1 MNTNSKGEYLKDNF
15 KSALRRLEEV
25 MAMERT
31 AVIRDSAIQRFEC
44 TLDLAW
50 KTLKTSL
57 DETKGVVYTSPK
69 DCIRQAFQ
77 QDMLPYDEFWITIV
91 DLRNETVHT
100 YNEKKADQIYDQLR
114 NCITRFKQ
122 LEDKLAQEK

>member
-1 MNTNSKGEYLKDNF
+1 MNTDSKGNYLVESF

-31 AVIRDSAIQRFEC
+31 AVIRDSAIQRFEF

-50 KTLKTSL
+50 KTLKARIQ
-57 DETKGVVYTSPK
+57 ETKGVVCTSPK
-69 DCIRQAFQ
+69 DCMRQAFQ
-77 QDMLPYDEFWITIV
+77 QNILSYDEFWITMV

-100 YNEKKADQIYDQLR
+100 YNEKKADQIYGQL
-114 NCITRFKQ
+114 NECITRFKQ
-122 LEDKLAQEK
+122 LEGAL

>member
-1 MNTNSKGEYLKDNF
+1 MNTDSKGNYLVESF

-31 AVIRDSAIQRFEC
+31 AVIRDSAIQRFEF

-50 KTLKTSL
+50 KVLKARL
-57 DETKGVVYTSPK
+57 QETKGVVCASPK
-69 DCIRQAFQ
+69 DCMRQAFQ
-77 QDMLPYDEFWITIV
+77 QNILSYDEFWITMV

-100 YNEKKADQIYDQLR
+100 YNEKKADQIYDQL
-114 NCITRFKQ
+114 NECVTRFKQ
-122 LEDKLAQEK
+122 LESALG